1 MSHRR
6 AIAANII
13 QDRRLLIFA
22 TTTERSVLTQLDLF
36 SRFDAEIAVPN
47 VNTQPEL
54 AHVLQASGAF
64 SDRDQQ
70 RAISEIQEI
79 TGSTEIGVGIKK
91 ILTGIET
98 AKQDQDVPGRFARV
112 MSRAIAAN
120 RGSV

>member
-1 MSHRR
+1 
-6 AIAANII
+6 
-13 QDRRLLIFA
+13 LIFA

-47 VNTQPEL
+47 VNTQAEL
-54 AHVLQASGAF
+54 ANVLRESGAF
-64 SDRDQQ
+64 SDEDQK
-70 RAISEIQEI
+70 RAISEIEEI
-79 TGSTEIGVGIKK
+79 TGSQDIGVGIKK

-120 RGSV
+120 RGS

>member
-1 MSHRR
+1 MV
-6 AIAANII
+6 
-13 QDRRLLIFA
+13 FA

-47 VNTQPEL
+47 VNTQAEL
-54 AHVLQASGAF
+54 AHILTESGAF
-64 SDRDQQ
+64 SVSDQQ
-70 RAISEIQEI
+70 RAIGEIQEI
-79 TGSTEIGVGIKK
+79 TGRKEIGVGIKK

-120 RGSV
+120 VGAYN

>member
-1 MSHRR
+1 
-6 AIAANII
+6 
-13 QDRRLLIFA
+13 LIFA

-47 VNTQPEL
+47 VNTQAEL
-54 AHVLQASGAF
+54 ANVLRESGAF
-64 SDRDQQ
+64 SDDDQK
-70 RAISEIQEI
+70 RAISEIEEI
-79 TGSTEIGVGIKK
+79 TGSQDIGVGIKK

-120 RGSV
+120 RGS